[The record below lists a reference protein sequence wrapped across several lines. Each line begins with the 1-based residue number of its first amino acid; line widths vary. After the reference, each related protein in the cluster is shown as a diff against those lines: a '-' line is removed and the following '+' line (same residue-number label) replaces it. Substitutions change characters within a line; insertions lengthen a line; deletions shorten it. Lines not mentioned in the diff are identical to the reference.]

1 MKDLGIGIGAFFAAI
16 GGIILL
22 VVMFTHTDVALSRKY
37 DPQREEIRR
46 QTFEESRAFREGL
59 AQELQA
65 MQLDYLKGN
74 EDQKA
79 AIASMVL
86 HRVAGVDPSVF
97 PPSLQRFIDQ
107 LKTQKGMQ

>member
-1 MKDLGIGIGAFFAAI
+1 MKELGMVIGGIFAGIGA
-16 GGIILL
+16 LLML

-46 QTFEESRAFREGL
+46 QTFEGSRAFREGL

-74 EDQKA
+74 AEQKA

-86 HRVAGVDPSVF
+86 HRVAGVDPNVF
-97 PPSLQRFIDQ
+97 PLSLQQFITE
-107 LKTQKGMQ
+107 LRAQKGL

>member
-1 MKDLGIGIGAFFAAI
+1 MKELGIGISVGFAALAGVLLLIAI
-16 GGIILL
+16 G
-22 VVMFTHTDVALSRKY
+22 THTDVALSRKY
-37 DPQREEIRR
+37 DPQREAIRR

-74 EDQKA
+74 ADQKA

-107 LKTQKGMQ
+107 LKTQKGIQ